1 MPTFRTIPIRRA
13 ATAALAGAM
22 LLSLIPAASSM
33 AAPDAPPEV
42 KAAEWKV
49 LGEMNRLRARHGL
62 KPLRMAGGVRLV
74 ARERSRSMKNK
85 DYFAHTSPAGVDAGD
100 LLRNRAVANSFW
112 GENIGWTKYVNL
124 DEGPKVMVD
133 WWKDSPGHRYNML
146 YKGYNYVGVGVAK
159 DGAETYWTIVFANQR
174 DHTPPMA
181 GLVDASTGMSVAATG
196 GPRPVTIRWWGKD
209 RPLSTRTAGLR
220 GFNVQYRRADGGWQQ
235 LRTRTKTRQLTKTL
249 AAGSH
254 QFRVRAVDNHG
265 NRGSWM
271 RPLTVT
277 VN

>member
-1 MPTFRTIPIRRA
+1 
-13 ATAALAGAM
+13 
-22 LLSLIPAASSM
+22 M

-49 LGEMNRLRARHGL
+49 LAQMNRLRERHGL

-100 LLRNRAVANSFW
+100 LLRNRSVPNSFW

-146 YKGYNYVGVGVAK
+146 YKDYNYAGVGVAK

-174 DHTPPMA
+174 DHTPPLA
-181 GLVDASTGMSVAATG
+181 GLMDSLDRHVRGGERAARGRSPSAGGARTARSRPARPACAASTSSTAAVTATG
-196 GPRPVTIRWWGKD
+196 SSCAPGPRP
-209 RPLSTRTAGLR
+209 S
-220 GFNVQYRRADGGWQQ
+220 
-235 LRTRTKTRQLTKTL
+235 
-249 AAGSH
+249 S
-254 QFRVRAVDNHG
+254 
-265 NRGSWM
+265 
-271 RPLTVT
+271 
-277 VN
+277 